1 MVGKASKELGW
12 INNMEDTLLQ
22 FGRKFTVHNRT
33 WKNCSFSTDIG
44 GLEHKKHPEIYFELR
59 KGKWIEKLAR

>member
-1 MVGKASKELGW
+1 MAGKSSKEVDW

-22 FGRKFTVHNRT
+22 FGQEFTVHNRT
-33 WKNCSFSTDIG
+33 WKNISFSADIG
-44 GLEHKKHPEIYFELR
+44 GAEYKYYLQVYPELR